1 MLLLASRRG
10 KLALSETIQDLTM
23 ITIRTA
29 KPSDIPQ
36 LVELLK
42 ELFTIEADFDFDQ
55 EKQASGLN
63 LLLKSEKDCIL
74 VAELLSE
81 NRVLG
86 MCTVQTLISTAEGG
100 PVGLLEDLIVAAD
113 FRHQGIGAI
122 LLAEAVNWAECKGL
136 KRLQLLADK
145 SNLPALNFYQKQGW
159 QSTQLVCLRKC

>member
-1 MLLLASRRG
+1 
-10 KLALSETIQDLTM
+10 M

-55 EKQASGLN
+55 DKQTCGLN
-63 LLLKSEKDCIL
+63 LLLNSENDCIL
-74 VAELLSE
+74 VAELFSD

-100 PVGLLEDLIVAAD
+100 AVGLLEDLVVAAD
-113 FRHQGIGAI
+113 FRYQGVGAK
-122 LLAEAVNWAECKGL
+122 LLAEVVNWAECQGL

-145 SNLPALNFYQKQGW
+145 NNRPALDFYQKQGW
-159 QSTQLVCLRKC
+159 ESTQLVCLRKS

>member
-1 MLLLASRRG
+1 MSHEA
-10 KLALSETIQDLTM
+10 AIVQTTNHLTM
-23 ITIRTA
+23 ITLRTA

-55 EKQASGLN
+55 DKQAHGLN

-74 VAELLSE
+74 VAQLL
-81 NRVLG
+81 NDNKVLG

-100 PVGLLEDLIVAAD
+100 SVGLLEDLVVAAE
-113 FRHQGIGAI
+113 FRHQGIGAK
-122 LLAEAVNWAECKGL
+122 LLVEAVNWAECQGL

-145 SNLPALNFYQKQGW
+145 NNLPALSFYQKQGW
-159 QSTQLVCLRKC
+159 NSTQLVCLRKC